1 MAMRSEKVRLD
12 QKTVG
17 FSALY
22 EVTKILGDP
31 IDLPQGLSG
40 ILRILN
46 SFMGMTKGAICLYDQ
61 KRRELGRELIIRA
74 LKETDGVQ
82 VKAAARLGITPRQL
96 AYKMQKYRIIKEFR
110 IED

>member
-1 MAMRSEKVRLD
+1 MATMGIPNERLRLN

-31 IDLPQGLSG
+31 IDLPQGLSA

-46 SFMGMTKGAICLYDQ
+46 SFMGMTKGTICLYDQ
-61 KRRELGRELIIRA
+61 KRRELGIEAAFGL
-74 LKETDGVQ
+74 TDEERHRG
-82 VKAAARLGITPRQL
+82 RYRIGEGIT
-96 AYKMQKYRIIKEFR
+96 
-110 IED
+110 